1 VAFVLC
7 LVAKANI
14 CWHRKNCPQAKCSI
28 VGPCGIVHGSTGAV
42 AGLMVQSGRH
52 HDGDYYCSDVR
63 GLGWARASRLFWV
76 GTLKDVLMLE
86 GLFSESGHFVGLG
99 AIKCVGKE
107 FGFDWSALTYSVMA
121 LPKSPS
127 LTKISPDYGASH
139 STRTQLR

>member
-1 VAFVLC
+1 
-7 LVAKANI
+7 
-14 CWHRKNCPQAKCSI
+14 
-28 VGPCGIVHGSTGAV
+28 
-42 AGLMVQSGRH
+42 MVQSGRH

-86 GLFSESGHFVGLG
+86 GLFSEFGQFVGLG
-99 AIKCVGKE
+99 AIKCVVKE

-139 STRTQLR
+139 LHKNAIAIAYWWDLNCHVRIAAESFAVLHLAWASPG